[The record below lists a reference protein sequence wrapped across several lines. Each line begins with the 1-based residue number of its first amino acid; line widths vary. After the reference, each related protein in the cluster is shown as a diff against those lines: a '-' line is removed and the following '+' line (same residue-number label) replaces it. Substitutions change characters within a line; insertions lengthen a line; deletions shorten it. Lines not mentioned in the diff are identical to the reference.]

1 MALGAHLAAVESGR
15 DGIPVVGFDN
25 IDEARFAVPASEVH
39 TAPARPYSV
48 WLAISIASCS
58 VEKVST
64 VITGPKPSSTTAGM
78 IWRAVGTW
86 LMTDSK
92 RL

>member
-1 MALGAHLAAVESGR
+1 MPWRSARET
-15 DGIPVVGFDN
+15 
-25 IDEARFAVPASEVH
+25 RFAVPASEVH

-64 VITGPKPSSTTAGM
+64 VITGPKPSSITAGFS
-78 IWRAVGTW
+78 AVHRSSTVGA
-86 LMTDSK
+86 
-92 RL
+92 